1 MFWLFCVV
9 LCVKKVRIMSKKSH
23 SLFSPSSIIGFI
35 ALLVVAIG
43 CFFYVDMDAPPSNN
57 YSGEQKNVMTPKM
70 ADYYDVS
77 DIRYKGKK
85 LILTKHARCRMG
97 CREIDAFEVNEILSN
112 GRINQRKSQ
121 PNASPCPKYAIEGES
136 RDGQTVRAVI
146 ADCNRDVKLV
156 TVIDLD
162 NHYKCSCK

>member
-1 MFWLFCVV
+1 
-9 LCVKKVRIMSKKSH
+9 MSKKSH
-23 SLFSPSSIIGFI
+23 SLFSTSSILGF
-35 ALLVVAIG
+35 AALVVAAIG
-43 CFFYVDMDAPPSNN
+43 GFVYVETDTPSNN
-57 YSGEQKNVMTPKM
+57 YSEERSNVMPPKM
-70 ADYYDVS
+70 SDYFDVS
-77 DIRYKGKK
+77 EVRYKGKK

-97 CREIDAFEVNEILSN
+97 CRQIDAFEVNEILTH

-121 PNASPCPKYAIEGES
+121 PDASPCPKYAIEGES

-146 ADCNRDVKLV
+146 ADCDRSVKLV

>member
-1 MFWLFCVV
+1 
-9 LCVKKVRIMSKKSH
+9 MS
-23 SLFSPSSIIGFI
+23 
-35 ALLVVAIG
+35 
-43 CFFYVDMDAPPSNN
+43 
-57 YSGEQKNVMTPKM
+57 
-70 ADYYDVS
+70 DYYDVS
-77 DIRYKGKK
+77 EVHYKGKK

-97 CREIDAFEVNEILSN
+97 CREIDAFEVNEILTH

-146 ADCNRDVKLV
+146 ADCDRNVKLV

-162 NHYKCSCK
+162 NNYKCSCK

>member
-1 MFWLFCVV
+1 
-9 LCVKKVRIMSKKSH
+9 MSKKSH
-23 SLFSPSSIIGFI
+23 SLFSSSSILGFI
-35 ALLVVAIG
+35 ALVVLAIG
-43 CFFYVDMDAPPSNN
+43 SFFYVELDAPSNN
-57 YSGEQKNVMTPKM
+57 NYNERQSNVMPPKM
-70 ADYYDVS
+70 SDYYDVS
-77 DIRYKGKK
+77 EVRYNGKK

-97 CREIDAFEVNEILSN
+97 CRQIDAFEVNEILTH

-146 ADCNRDVKLV
+146 ADCDRNVKLV

-162 NHYKCSCK
+162 NDYKCSCK

>member
-1 MFWLFCVV
+1 
-9 LCVKKVRIMSKKSH
+9 MSKKSH
-23 SLFSPSSIIGFI
+23 SLFSSSSILGFI
-35 ALLVVAIG
+35 ALVVVAVG
-43 CFFYVDMDAPPSNN
+43 SFFYVSTDSAPNN
-57 YSGEQKNVMTPKM
+57 YQGERQSVTPPKM
-70 ADYYDVS
+70 SDYYDVS
-77 DIRYKGKK
+77 EVRYKGKK

-97 CREIDAFEVNEILSN
+97 CRQIDGFEVNEILTH
-112 GRINQRKSQ
+112 GRINNRKSQ

-146 ADCNRDVKLV
+146 ADCDRSVKLV